1 MKKTLGTVDCFQETR
16 EGCSEDTGQ
25 KLTISAPSME
35 EIDNSTQDS
44 HRTNQKRGAEHQNSE
59 TNATVC
65 SRTVKDFL
73 LGISASTWNPGTQN
87 SKTKASL
94 SYTESPVTTVK
105 FD

>member
-1 MKKTLGTVDCFQETR
+1 MKKTLGTVDCFEETR

-35 EIDNSTQDS
+35 EMHNSVQDT

-59 TNATVC
+59 KNA
-65 SRTVKDFL
+65 VKDFL

-87 SKTKASL
+87 SKTKASQ
-94 SYTESPVTTVK
+94 SYTQSPVTNSQI
-105 FD
+105 

>member
-44 HRTNQKRGAEHQNSE
+44 HRTN
-59 TNATVC
+59 
-65 SRTVKDFL
+65 
-73 LGISASTWNPGTQN
+73 
-87 SKTKASL
+87 
-94 SYTESPVTTVK
+94 
-105 FD
+105 